1 MNEFFRKLLI
11 AILAIGQVAFSL
23 SAQNEQRQ
31 IDSLQKIL
39 NIEKSDTS
47 KLSLLSG
54 IMNLTSDMDF
64 YFKYNEQ
71 AIKICEKN
79 INATGG
85 KEKDFYLLKYAEGLI
100 NRGYLYQNKGENVET
115 IKSYEKAKVILGKI
129 REKTADTRS
138 AEAYLYN
145 NISAVYR
152 DLGKSKEALKFQE
165 NAIQLF
171 KELNDKV
178 GLASAYNNLGS
189 YYSSVA
195 QMSLALAYLN
205 KGLEVY
211 KELDDKEGL
220 ATAYNNIGDL
230 YNKIGNE
237 KEVIANYLKAYEL
250 IKQTNDKRS
259 TGLIL
264 QNIGISYGE
273 TGNVKIGLDYLQR
286 SLSIMQEL
294 NEKKGI
300 YVILMN
306 IGGLYYRDGDY
317 KASEEYTMR
326 SLKIAEEINYVSGI
340 ATCYLRLG
348 NANGQKKQYKKAFE
362 YFRLAYNMS
371 LKDEQ
376 LRTMVDILNSM
387 GAFQYKQGA
396 IDSALY
402 YYNRSLKIADQTQFK
417 LGKSAAIVAMSEIYF
432 NKGNLPEAKKLG
444 EQALQY
450 SKEFGHI
457 LEQKN
462 ASNLLYK
469 IYKKTGEDTKALEMH
484 ELYMKMDDSLKT
496 EETQRA
502 IIKSQLTN
510 EYNSLKAKDSMAY
523 LSKEKKNIRTISDKE
538 EQLKRSNTLKYLL
551 MLVSLVLVVVAFMLY
566 RNYNK
571 KKHHSVLVERE
582 NTILEAKNKER
593 ELLMHEIHH
602 RVKNNLQIVSGL
614 LKMPQKS
621 IHDIDAL
628 EVMDDS
634 RQRIHSIS
642 LIHKLLYEKSDLT
655 HINAKEYVDELCTAV
670 LKSFT
675 LPGQKVSLKLNIN
688 EVKMEVDQF
697 LPLALILNELL
708 LNSIK
713 YAFEKVEKPE
723 INIHLERKEDQV
735 TFNFSDNGKE
745 DASALIKAK
754 NSFGTKMIFSLA
766 EQLNG
771 LINVYF
777 NDGTNISLKFK
788 AA

>member
-39 NIEKSDTS
+39 NVEKSDTS
-47 KLSLLSG
+47 KLALLSE
-54 IMNLTSDMDF
+54 IMNLTSDLDF

-115 IKSYEKAKVILGKI
+115 VKSYEKAKVILGKI
-129 REKTADTRS
+129 KEKTEDSKS

-152 DLGKSKEALKFQE
+152 DLGKGKEALKFQE
-165 NAIQLF
+165 EAIKLF
-171 KELNDKV
+171 EELNDKV

-195 QMSLALAYLN
+195 QMSLALIYLN

-211 KELDDKEGL
+211 KELNDKEGL
-220 ATAYNNIGDL
+220 ATSYNNIGDL
-230 YNKIGNE
+230 QGKLGNE
-237 KEVIANYLKAYEL
+237 KEVIANYLKAYDL
-250 IKQTNDKRS
+250 IKQTNDKRGE
-259 TGLIL
+259 GLIL

-273 TGNVKIGLDYLQR
+273 AGNVKIGLDYLHR
-286 SLSIMQEL
+286 SLTIMEEL
-294 NEKKGI
+294 KEKKGI
-300 YVILMN
+300 CFVLMN
-306 IGGLYYRDGDY
+306 IGGIYFRDGDY
-317 KASEEYTMR
+317 KASEEYT
-326 SLKIAEEINYVSGI
+326 LKGLEIAKEINFVAGI

-348 NANGQKKQYKKAFE
+348 NAFGQKKQYKKAYD
-362 YFRLAYNMS
+362 YFRLAYTMS
-371 LKDEQ
+371 LEDDQ
-376 LRTMVDILNSM
+376 SRTLVDILNSM

-396 IDSALY
+396 ADSALY
-402 YYNRSLKIADQTQFK
+402 YYNRSLKIADKVQYKQ
-417 LGKSAAIVAMSEIYF
+417 GKATAIVAMSEIYF
-432 NKGNLPEAKKLG
+432 SKNNLPEARKLG
-444 EQALQY
+444 EQALGY
-450 SKEFGHI
+450 MKEFGHI

-484 ELYMKMDDSLKT
+484 ELYMKMNDSLKT

-510 EYNSLKAKDSMAY
+510 EYNELKAKDSLAY
-523 LSKEKKNIRTISDKE
+523 LGKEKANSKVISQKE
-538 EQLKRSNTLKYLL
+538 EQLKKSEVFKYIL
-551 MLVSLVLVVVAFMLY
+551 MLISIVLVVVAFLLY
-566 RNYNK
+566 KNYNK
-571 KKHHSVLVERE
+571 KKQHSMFVEKE

-602 RVKNNLQIVSGL
+602 RVKNNLQIVSSL
-614 LKMPQKS
+614 LKMPQKN
-621 IHDIDAL
+621 IQDMEAL

-655 HINAKEYVDELCTAV
+655 HINAKEYVDELCNAV

-675 LPGQKVSLKLNIN
+675 LPDQKVDLKLDIN
-688 EVKMEVDQF
+688 ELKMEVDQF

-713 YAFEKVEKPE
+713 YAFDRVEDPQ
-723 INIHLERKEDQV
+723 INIHLEKKEDQII
-735 TFNFSDNGKE
+735 FNFSDNGKE
-745 DASALIKAK
+745 DASDLIKAK
-754 NSFGTKMIFSLA
+754 NSFGTKMIFSLT

-777 NDGTNISLKFK
+777 KNGTNISIKFD